1 MELERSAKLKQK
13 VGLKHERVLGQLLE
27 EHVQRIGKGCCMDL
41 IIEYFAGGR

>member
-1 MELERSAKLKQK
+1 MGLERSAKLKQK

-27 EHVQRIGKGCCMDL
+27 DVQRIGKGCCMDL